1 MSELK
6 ATSALKGDK
15 RMKQWELHGRLEFQ
29 QRKNKKVKYGVGNKN
44 CTEKIWPCEEHFKGE
59 NSKIGTAK

>member
-1 MSELK
+1 
-6 ATSALKGDK
+6 
-15 RMKQWELHGRLEFQ
+15 MKQWELHGRLEFQ